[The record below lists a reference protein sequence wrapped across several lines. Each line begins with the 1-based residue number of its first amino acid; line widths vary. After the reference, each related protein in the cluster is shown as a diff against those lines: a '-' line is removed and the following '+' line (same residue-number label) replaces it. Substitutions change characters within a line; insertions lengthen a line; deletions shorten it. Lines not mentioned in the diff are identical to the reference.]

1 MPELAPPIA
10 PGAPPAAPPPPG
22 GMPPAA
28 PAIGPATLP
37 QGNPG
42 NAAKAMNDVRNAVR
56 MLEEA
61 LPKIPMGSPFHEAVM
76 KAAQGLLKHLQ
87 PGDGNNGLELQ
98 SLLQAAKQ
106 QSQGAPMAALMRMGQ
121 PGGGGGM
128 PPAMPPPGGA
138 PGGAPPP
145 M

>member
-1 MPELAPPIA
+1 MPSGGA
-10 PGAPPAAPPPPG
+10 GAP
-22 GMPPAA
+22 
-28 PAIGPATLP
+28 PAIGPATQP
-37 QGNPG
+37 QAGAG
-42 NAAKAMNDVRNAVR
+42 SAAKAMNDVRNAVR

-87 PGDGNNGLELQ
+87 PGEGNAGLELN
-98 SLLQAAKQ
+98 SLLQAAKA

-121 PGGGGGM
+121 GGGQ
-128 PPAMPPPGGA
+128 PPAMPSPAGLPA
-138 PGGAPPP
+138 A